1 MSAGTIAWL
10 VACVV
15 AGIYWTYR
23 TIKKPEGPRER
34 SFMTKMVIAVWVA
47 ALVVLA
53 LQFILP
59 PPLGYRPDVRGSG
72 WFLWIALVIGMPL
85 AIAYAARTS
94 QRIRQEEARNQTDKN
109 ASTQR

>member
-1 MSAGTIAWL
+1 MNAGVMAWL

-15 AGIYWTYR
+15 ANIYWTYR
-23 TIKKPEGPRER
+23 TLKKPKGPRER

-47 ALVVLA
+47 APVVLA

-72 WFLWIALVIGMPL
+72 WFLWIALVIGIPF
-85 AIAYAARTS
+85 AIGYAARTS
-94 QRIRQEEARNQTDKN
+94 QKIRQEEARD
-109 ASTQR
+109 RIVP